1 MKTIIE
7 NWNKFI
13 LNEEIAHYEM
23 ELKLRY
29 AYDMSIYGDIF
40 NKIRAIPGITIVKVK
55 QGTKVDAFAQNTR
68 KSATLNLKFIP
79 SARDIPRYLTFLK
92 MQLLKIKDESGGKI
106 LAVRF
111 LSRPKQINK
120 PSQ

>member
-1 MKTIIE
+1 
-7 NWNKFI
+7 
-13 LNEEIAHYEM
+13 
-23 ELKLRY
+23 
-29 AYDMSIYGDIF
+29 
-40 NKIRAIPGITIVKVK
+40 
-55 QGTKVDAFAQNTR
+55 
-68 KSATLNLKFIP
+68 
-79 SARDIPRYLTFLK
+79 

>member
-1 MKTIIE
+1 MKTILE
-7 NWNKFI
+7 SWKEFV
-13 LNEEIAHYEM
+13 LSEEVAHYEI

-55 QGTKVDAFAQNTR
+55 KGTKVDAFAQNTR

-92 MQLLKIKDESGGKI
+92 LRLLKIKDESGGKI

-111 LSRPKQINK
+111 LSRPTQVNES
-120 PSQ
+120 P